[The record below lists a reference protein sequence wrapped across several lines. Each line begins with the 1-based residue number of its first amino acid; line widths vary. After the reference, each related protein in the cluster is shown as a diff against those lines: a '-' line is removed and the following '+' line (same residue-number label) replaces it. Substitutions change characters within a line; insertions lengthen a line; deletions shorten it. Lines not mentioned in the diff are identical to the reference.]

1 MSAGRVADCD
11 RRTAKMFARSFDS
24 CHNVF
29 VRARPAA
36 AWLAYTPILEIGR
49 DNAPRR
55 QCGTERVCVAEVVF
69 RPPESAMDKNSEAS
83 HRLLGMPQFEKLACV
98 TAIRDVFRI
107 HSADSSSYVIP
118 KAAYV
123 SRVPLGGTF

>member
-1 MSAGRVADCD
+1 MSSGGMADYD
-11 RRTAKMFARSFDS
+11 WRAAKMFARSVES
-24 CHNVF
+24 RHNVF
-29 VRARPAA
+29 ERARPAA
-36 AWLAYTPILEIGR
+36 AWLAYTPILEVGR

-55 QCGTERVCVAEVVF
+55 QRGAEGLRVAKIVLC
-69 RPPESAMDKNSEAS
+69 PPESAMDENSEAS
-83 HRLLGMPQFEKLACV
+83 HRLLGVPQFEKLACV

-123 SRVPLGGTF
+123 LRVPLGGTF